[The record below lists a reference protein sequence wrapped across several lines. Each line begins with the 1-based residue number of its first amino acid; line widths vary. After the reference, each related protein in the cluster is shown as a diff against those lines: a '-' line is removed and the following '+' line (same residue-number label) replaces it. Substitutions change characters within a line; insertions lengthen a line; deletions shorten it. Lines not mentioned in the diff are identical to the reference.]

1 MPLVWSSLHSL
12 DLKPLITFII
22 RLSLPISQWLF
33 RNQMKTY
40 SSLVHPWFLHLKS
53 FCLRS
58 NIKHSTQLFITVMS
72 SLDLFLHP
80 AVQIYEI
87 HIFIF
92 SSSSSPVILRTS
104 LVPRRFRLGQSWTL
118 PWPVT
123 SPRDTP
129 FQTSRG
135 QRGKRERLGTRLTT
149 NQFNDQLPVDLL
161 AHLVRALNRYFRGQC
176 GFESRNYKP
185 DFFRFLVQLD
195 KLFLNVMI
203 FLCI

>member
-1 MPLVWSSLHSL
+1 MPPVWSSLHSL
-12 DLKPLITFII
+12 NLKPLITSII

-58 NIKHSTQLFITVMS
+58 NIKHSTQFFITVMS

-118 PWPVT
+118 PWAVT
-123 SPRDTP
+123 SPRDTRREP
-129 FQTSRG
+129 PALSQTSRG

-161 AHLVRALNRYFRGQC
+161 AHVVRALKRYFRGQC

-185 DFFRFLVQLD
+185 DFIRFLVQLH
-195 KLFLNVMI
+195 KLRF
-203 FLCI
+203 